1 MWGLVAGILL
11 LAGSFWLVLDPILRP
26 RPPVA
31 DPALDT
37 GPDPDDDLS
46 PRAVALRALAEIE
59 FDRATGKLSQA
70 DYDALKARY
79 TREALDALRQEQQ
92 APPPVMAI
100 ASRTAPPT
108 PPSPPVPPRAPQ
120 APVPPHSC
128 PVHGPR
134 TEVGATYCSECG
146 RRVGV
151 REGDQFCGKCG
162 SLLEPEARFCARCG
176 DRVAA

>member
-1 MWGLVAGILL
+1 MAGILL

-26 RPPVA
+26 RSPAAA

-79 TREALDALRQEQQ
+79 TRETLDALRQEQQ
-92 APPPVMAI
+92 ARPPVMAL
-100 ASRTAPPT
+100 ATSTT
-108 PPSPPVPPRAPQ
+108 PPPAPQVPPRASQ

-128 PVHGPR
+128 PAHGPR
-134 TEVGATYCSECG
+134 TEVGAAYCSECG
-146 RRVGV
+146 RRLGV